1 MNHAAPALPRGTA
14 RAIADAF
21 LPTRAWGN
29 RYDHYYVR
37 GKLGSDP
44 LFPGALAALRGSDAA
59 LLDVGCGLGLL
70 AHALRADGQH
80 IAYRGVDIDTD
91 KIARA
96 ARASVRAG
104 LVDATF
110 DAIDLTRGL
119 PPHAGSVAILDVLQY
134 LDADAQRALLDAAI
148 AMLVP
153 GARLVIRAAL
163 DAPGGRGRTTRIT
176 DWLGHLS
183 GWMQTVPKHYPAEAA
198 LRAMFADAGLRAD
211 FRPLYG
217 NTPFNHWLIVAE
229 RASA

>member
-1 MNHAAPALPRGTA
+1 MSAAAPTLPQATT
-14 RAIADAF
+14 RAIAQAF
-21 LPTRAWGN
+21 LPPSRWGN

-44 LFPGALAALRGSDAA
+44 LFPGALAALRGSTAP

-70 AHALRADGQH
+70 AHALHADGQR
-80 IAYRGVDIDTD
+80 IAYRGVDIDAD

-96 ARASVRAG
+96 SRAAARAG

-110 DAIDLTRGL
+110 DAVDLTRGL
-119 PPHAGSVAILDVLQY
+119 PTHAGSVAILDVLQY
-134 LDADAQRALLDAAI
+134 LDADAQDALLAAAI
-148 AMLVP
+148 AMLAP

-163 DAPGGRGRTTRIT
+163 AAPGGRGRTTRIT

-183 GWMQTVPKHYPAEAA
+183 GWMQTVPRHYPDEAA
-198 LRAMFADAGLRAD
+198 LRTTFADAGLRAG